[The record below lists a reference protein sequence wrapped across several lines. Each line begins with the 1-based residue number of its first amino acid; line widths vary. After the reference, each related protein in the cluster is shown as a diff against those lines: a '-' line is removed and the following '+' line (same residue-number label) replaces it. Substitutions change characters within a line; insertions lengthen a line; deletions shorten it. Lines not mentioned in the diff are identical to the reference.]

1 MLSSSAPGYEY
12 KKVGLLLGNFFAVM
26 RISMGDFAIIT
37 ASQYLHQVENVVF
50 WVIWALAVI
59 IQCIIF
65 MNFIVAEAGNS
76 YNEVKEQL
84 ENVIQQ
90 Q

>member
-1 MLSSSAPGYEY
+1 MLSPGAPGYEY
-12 KKVGLLLGNFFAVM
+12 KKIGLLLGNFLSVM

-37 ASQYLHQVENVVF
+37 AAPYLHMVDNIVF
-50 WVIWALAVI
+50 WIIWTFAVF

-76 YNEVKEQL
+76 YNQVSE
-84 ENVIQQ
+84 
-90 Q
+90 